1 MQSSPSRSS
10 PVGRHDVDDVAAALE
25 RVQGLVVVAA
35 RQAGLGRRD
44 VARRALDRHRHG
56 VARHDAA
63 EDRLLLEREVAVVE
77 DRADAPR
84 PEPIADRHPRRAGLI
99 PGGLFPSHMPSLHG
113 HPSRARARILCCIYP
128 DVQMRKRAN
137 T

>member
-77 DRADAPR
+77 DRGGM
-84 PEPIADRHPRRAGLI
+84 RRAQNLS
-99 PGGLFPSHMPSLHG
+99 PTV
-113 HPSRARARILCCIYP
+113 ILAVP
-128 DVQMRKRAN
+128 A
-137 T
+137 